1 MRLEHAV
8 TRFQTAPRITRHLRR
23 HPKTGLPQPHV
34 QALVTRQFA
43 PCRLQDHYHT
53 SLADDLMYLTYKHQ
67 PLDVEAKHPR
77 QIRLKY
83 DSQDPYSKLRHNPPV
98 GGSQVGKNPPPP
110 DEPNNVV
117 RLETIQLH
125 TMVKES
131 LSNKAQLLSALMQM
145 RALTGETHRGGGNH
159 AVDGVQVVRGKK
171 SVGGWI
177 RPGIPCGV
185 KVDLK
190 GQSMY
195 DFLGTLV
202 EFVLPRLREFNG
214 VLLPASSAA
223 VNTPAG
229 VSGVV
234 SFGLPPN
241 AMVFFPQIEVNVDA
255 YPKLFGMH
263 LHFIT
268 NARGVGAQDRARALL
283 SGFQI
288 PFLRR

>member
-1 MRLEHAV
+1 
-8 TRFQTAPRITRHLRR
+8 
-23 HPKTGLPQPHV
+23 
-34 QALVTRQFA
+34 
-43 PCRLQDHYHT
+43 
-53 SLADDLMYLTYKHQ
+53 
-67 PLDVEAKHPR
+67 
-77 QIRLKY
+77 
-83 DSQDPYSKLRHNPPV
+83 
-98 GGSQVGKNPPPP
+98 
-110 DEPNNVV
+110 VV

-131 LSNKAQLLSALMQM
+131 LNNKAQLLSALMQM
-145 RALTGETHRGGGNH
+145 RALTGETYRGGGKH

-214 VLLPASSAA
+214 VLLPTASAA

-234 SFGLPPN
+234 SFGLPPT

-255 YPKLFGMH
+255 YPKLFGFH
-263 LHFIT
+263 IHFIT
-268 NARGVGAQDRARALL
+268 NARGVGAQDRAKALL